1 MKDRKMPHASRFK
14 WSLILDYIVFPLLL
28 IWFIYQPDFMH
39 GFIVD
44 HFESGK
50 ELVCINEVLH
60 GKALYKD
67 TIPYFGP
74 LCTYLQTLFM
84 LAFGTT
90 IASLKAYFYAG
101 TLSLLVISYLVGY
114 RLFRSRLFAYLLA
127 LSLAVETI
135 NPYWS
140 LWWGGFRFGFGMAAI
155 LFFIAFLEKGKRAY
169 AFLTGMFI
177 AVALLT
183 SIDVGV
189 MSAIS
194 IIFTYYLYAW
204 RRGRES
210 NTQPPGHASWFLFG
224 IASIAA
230 PFVLYCLKKNALFS
244 YLETTYILVTNHIKV
259 WGTGG
264 MVINLKS
271 AFAFHNILT
280 VDFKVAAVAF
290 LYVFTAIYMI
300 NRFRK
305 NILQWPDY
313 GIICLS
319 IYGLL
324 MYKAS
329 FRAVLGPQFEMALQ
343 PALIVLLFFM
353 SRLWGSIT
361 DILRNNRKIIPG
373 KPNREK
379 KPLAL
384 VSLSI
389 VLILISTY
397 LIFSEKVSYRSVKD
411 FITYQKHKDY
421 FMPLGRGFLPLNSV
435 KFSTLTVARAKN
447 MKMPS
452 EYAQYVEGATKYIS
466 RVTNPD
472 EKVFTFPD
480 LALINFLADRPSLD
494 RFGIA
499 IFAWTWRPWREELLN
514 DLRRLKP
521 RYIVR
526 GNGISSLASSIK
538 RKTEFLPE
546 VIDYMNSNYYVEAS
560 FGPVDILRSKYK

>member
-1 MKDRKMPHASRFK
+1 MKDIKMPHAHWFK
-14 WSLILDYIVFPLLL
+14 WPSIFDYMVFPLLL

-39 GFIVD
+39 GFID

-60 GKALYKD
+60 GNTLYKD
-67 TIPYFGP
+67 TIPQFGP

-127 LSLAVETI
+127 LSLAMETI

-140 LWWGGFRFGFGMAAI
+140 VWWGGFRFGFGMMAI
-155 LFFIAFLEKGKRAY
+155 LFFIVYLEKGKRAY
-169 AFLTGMFI
+169 AFLTGMLI
-177 AVALLT
+177 AVALFT

-194 IIFTYYLYAW
+194 IIITYYLYSW
-204 RRGRES
+204 RRGREG
-210 NTQPPGHASWFLFG
+210 NAPPPGHASWFLFG

-230 PFVLYCLKKNALFS
+230 PFALYFLKKNALFI
-244 YLETTYILVTNHIKV
+244 YLETAYIVASNHIKV

-264 MVINLKS
+264 MVINLRN
-271 AFAFHNILT
+271 ALAFHNILT
-280 VDFKVAAVAF
+280 VDFKVAAVVF
-290 LYVFTAIYMI
+290 LYAFTAIYMI
-300 NRFRK
+300 DRFRK
-305 NILQWPDY
+305 NVLQWPDY

-343 PALIVLLFFM
+343 PALIVILFFM
-353 SRLWGSIT
+353 SRLWGSIK
-361 DILRNNRKIIPG
+361 DILRNNRKIIPR

-379 KPLAL
+379 KPLILA
-384 VSLSI
+384 SLSI
-389 VLILISTY
+389 ILILTSAY
-397 LIFSEKVSYRSVKD
+397 LIFSEKVSYRNVEE
-411 FITYQKHKDY
+411 FIYYQRHKEY
-421 FMPLGRGFLPLNSV
+421 FMPLGRGFLPLNRV
-435 KFSTLTVARAKN
+435 KFSVLTIERAKN

-466 RVTNPD
+466 RVTRPD

-499 IFAWTWRPWREELLN
+499 VFAWTWRPWQEELLN

-538 RKTEFLPE
+538 RQTEFLPE
-546 VIDYMNSNYYVEAS
+546 VIDYMKSNYYVEAS
-560 FGPVDILRSKYK
+560 FGPVDILRSRYS

>member
-1 MKDRKMPHASRFK
+1 MKAIKMPHASLFK
-14 WSLILDYIVFPLLL
+14 WSSILDYIVFPLLL
-28 IWFIYQPDFMH
+28 LWFIYQPDFMH

-44 HFESGK
+44 HFETGK

-60 GKALYKD
+60 GKVLYKD

-140 LWWGGFRFGFGMAAI
+140 VWWGGFRFGFGMAAI
-155 LFFIAFLEKGKRAY
+155 LFFIVFLEKGKRVY

-177 AVALLT
+177 AVALFT

-210 NTQPPGHASWFLFG
+210 NTQPPGHAPWFLFG

-230 PFVLYCLKKNALFS
+230 PFVLYCLKRNALFS

-259 WGTGG
+259 WGGGG
-264 MVINLKS
+264 MVINLRS

-280 VDFKVAAVAF
+280 VDFKVAAVAA
-290 LYVFTAIYMI
+290 LYIFTAIYMI

-305 NILQWPDY
+305 HSLQWPDY

-319 IYGLL
+319 IYGVL

-329 FRAVLGPQFEMALQ
+329 FRAVLGP
-343 PALIVLLFFM
+343 
-353 SRLWGSIT
+353 WC
-361 DILRNNRKIIPG
+361 LRPC
-373 KPNREK
+373 P
-379 KPLAL
+379 
-384 VSLSI
+384 
-389 VLILISTY
+389 
-397 LIFSEKVSYRSVKD
+397 RS
-411 FITYQKHKDY
+411 
-421 FMPLGRGFLPLNSV
+421 
-435 KFSTLTVARAKN
+435 
-447 MKMPS
+447 
-452 EYAQYVEGATKYIS
+452 
-466 RVTNPD
+466 
-472 EKVFTFPD
+472 
-480 LALINFLADRPSLD
+480 
-494 RFGIA
+494 
-499 IFAWTWRPWREELLN
+499 
-514 DLRRLKP
+514 
-521 RYIVR
+521 
-526 GNGISSLASSIK
+526 
-538 RKTEFLPE
+538 
-546 VIDYMNSNYYVEAS
+546 
-560 FGPVDILRSKYK
+560 

>member
-1 MKDRKMPHASRFK
+1 MKDIKMPHASRFN
-14 WSLILDYIVFPLLL
+14 WPSIFDYMVFPLLL

-60 GKALYKD
+60 GNVLYKD
-67 TIPYFGP
+67 TIPQFGP

-90 IASLKAYFYAG
+90 IASLKTYFYAG

-127 LSLAVETI
+127 LSLAMETI

-140 LWWGGFRFGFGMAAI
+140 VWWGGFRFGFGMMAI
-155 LFFIAFLEKGKRAY
+155 LFFIVYLEKGKRSY
-169 AFLTGMFI
+169 AFLTGILI
-177 AVALLT
+177 AVALFT

-194 IIFTYYLYAW
+194 IIITYYLYSW
-204 RRGRES
+204 RRGREG
-210 NTQPPGHASWFLFG
+210 NAPPPGHASWFLFG

-230 PFVLYCLKKNALFS
+230 PFALYFLKKNALFI
-244 YLETTYILVTNHIKV
+244 YLETAYIVASNHIKV

-264 MVINLKS
+264 MVINLRN
-271 AFAFHNILT
+271 ALAFHNILT
-280 VDFKVAAVAF
+280 VDFKVAAVVF
-290 LYVFTAIYMI
+290 LYAFTAIYMI
-300 NRFRK
+300 DRFRK
-305 NILQWPDY
+305 NVLQWPDY

-343 PALIVLLFFM
+343 PALIVVLFFM
-353 SRLWGSIT
+353 SRLWGSIK

-379 KPLAL
+379 KPLILA
-384 VSLSI
+384 SLSI
-389 VLILISTY
+389 ILILTSAY
-397 LIFSEKVSYRSVKD
+397 LIFSEKVSYRNVEE
-411 FITYQKHKDY
+411 FIYYQRHKEY
-421 FMPLGRGFLPLNSV
+421 FMPLGRGFLPLNRV
-435 KFSTLTVARAKN
+435 KFSVLTIERAKN

-466 RVTNPD
+466 RVTRPD

-499 IFAWTWRPWREELLN
+499 VFAWTWRPWQEELLN

-538 RKTEFLPE
+538 RQTEFLPE
-546 VIDYMNSNYYVEAS
+546 VIDYMKSNYYVEAS
-560 FGPVDILRSKYK
+560 FGPVDILRSRYS